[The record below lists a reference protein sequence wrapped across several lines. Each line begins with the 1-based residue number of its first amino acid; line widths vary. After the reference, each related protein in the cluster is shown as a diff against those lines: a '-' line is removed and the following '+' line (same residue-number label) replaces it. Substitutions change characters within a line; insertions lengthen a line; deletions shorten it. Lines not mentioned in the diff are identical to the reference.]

1 MSDGELAALGKLAW
15 DILAANRPT
24 VNEHSDY
31 ISVLPKG
38 AEWSDLSAPL
48 GTNHYE
54 WVWLGPGYIM
64 HDFEFVLRL
73 EWTYGARYRGGRA
86 FVPNA
91 VVKIVDHNIGFGG
104 YNININCRV
113 GHIENVGSDR
123 APVPRIPIDV
133 SLSYTNW
140 LSGGGGT
147 CSFHI
152 QGDGTGYG
160 TFDRNSHQQ

>member
-1 MSDGELAALGKLAW
+1 MSESELAAVGKLAW
-15 DILAANRPT
+15 EIVTSNRPT
-24 VNEHSDY
+24 VNETSDY

-38 AEWSDLSAPL
+38 AEWSELTAPTGL
-48 GTNHYE
+48 NTIE
-54 WVWLGPGYIM
+54 WVWLGPGILL

-73 EWTYGARYRGGRA
+73 EWTYGARYHGGGA

-91 VVKIVDHNIGFGG
+91 VVKVLDHNVGLGG
-104 YNININCRV
+104 YHVDIACRI
-113 GHIENVGSDR
+113 GHIENVGSDK

-140 LSGGGGT
+140 FSGGGGT

-152 QGDGTGYG
+152 QGDGAAFVTYAPH
-160 TFDRNSHQQ
+160 TEHH